1 MFAFLESAVGDL
13 AQQAGVVVQAADM
26 APIDLVRVG
35 IEMVR
40 AEGCQALEHC
50 VDLDLRDEECI
61 EGFGIVG
68 GAADGH
74 GGAPRGRLHRFPVT
88 IIILMGSLP

>member
-26 APIDLVRVG
+26 APIDLVGMG

-74 GGAPRGRLHRFPVT
+74 GEALCGELLRFPVT
-88 IIILMGSLP
+88 IIALLG